1 MIARICKPG
10 PFVPAGAFFKE
21 ELMLIS
27 EENLKIRNQILDFD
41 TKIEEMHL
49 GFQKYCK
56 GLQSSMPDWES
67 LERQLIV
74 FSRRKLID
82 LELSRHLDRVLYKF
96 QNRKKIWLKWVQEFH
111 GIS

>member
-1 MIARICKPG
+1 
-10 PFVPAGAFFKE
+10 
-21 ELMLIS
+21 
-27 EENLKIRNQILDFD
+27 
-41 TKIEEMHL
+41 
-49 GFQKYCK
+49 
-56 GLQSSMPDWES
+56 MPDWES